1 MEGIEG
7 LKELTRV
14 LNPGLVKSRRNQRS
28 VDDSARN
35 GREGKRDRKCKLF
48 LHGAWSGREAGNWKI
63 VAMIKE
69 ERMGVLSEW
78 SMSTFIGREK
88 K

>member
-1 MEGIEG
+1 
-7 LKELTRV
+7 
-14 LNPGLVKSRRNQRS
+14 
-28 VDDSARN
+28 
-35 GREGKRDRKCKLF
+35 
-48 LHGAWSGREAGNWKI
+48 
-63 VAMIKE
+63 MIKE